1 MIVTLIIGNGFD
13 LNMGLPTSYSD
24 FYKYYLQVDSP
35 KSTNLIKQEI
45 GKKPRNWADLEKS
58 LGEISKMYLQD
69 SDAYIEA
76 FENVRDELAL
86 YLKEVDRYEIPNL
99 DTFATFLLKDVLEVD
114 RFLDNKPKREYR
126 LFLEGVDFSNEI
138 ELTVV
143 NFNYTSTVE
152 KMMAVQKTAE
162 LPPKKVI
169 FKDVIHVHHDL
180 STGILMGVNDT
191 SQIANEEFGE
201 LFDIQSMMVKPF
213 INDSFAAGNDHKAYS
228 ALLAADVIILF
239 GTSFGETDNLWWEH
253 LKNAVY
259 NTKVRIIYC
268 PFENDRVKPMHET
281 NVIRKIHYYKESL
294 AKRLSSGNLIVE
306 ANLYSKIYPIRNNH
320 LFSFGF
326 TQWNRDMT
334 REKIIKRIMNNRDY
348 IEL

>member
-1 MIVTLIIGNGFD
+1 MNVTLILGNGFD

-45 GKKPRNWADLEKS
+45 GEKPQTWADLEKS
-58 LGEISKMYLQD
+58 LGEISKKYLHD

-86 YLKEVDRYEIPNL
+86 YLKEVNRYEITNL
-99 DTFATFLLKDVLEVD
+99 ETFAACFLRDVLEVD

-126 LFLEGVDFSNEI
+126 FFLEGVDSLNEI
-138 ELTVV
+138 EMTVV

-162 LPPKKVI
+162 LPPKKII
-169 FKDVIHVHHDL
+169 FNDVIHIHHEL

-191 SQIANEEFGE
+191 SQIANKDFGE
-201 LFDIQSMMVKPF
+201 LFDVQSMMVKPF

-228 ALLAADVIILF
+228 AMMTADVIILF

-253 LKNAVY
+253 LKNAV
-259 NTKVRIIYC
+259 
-268 PFENDRVKPMHET
+268 
-281 NVIRKIHYYKESL
+281 
-294 AKRLSSGNLIVE
+294 
-306 ANLYSKIYPIRNNH
+306 
-320 LFSFGF
+320 
-326 TQWNRDMT
+326 
-334 REKIIKRIMNNRDY
+334 
-348 IEL
+348 